1 MDCHL
6 AGRKYYDADLVWDY
20 LRVGQTLRLERD
32 MQNPHDPN
40 AIQVIF
46 NKDNENYLLG
56 FIPRSDNKQLA
67 AFLEMGW
74 TDIFD
79 CRINSITPDAASTAS
94 PPTPIPKTRCTSP
107 SASAATGAQ
116 ASCLSNPEA
125 LAFIPSTGKA
135 ISHETNVHTLIKGRP
150 RRSLRVNWIDYYR
163 YRVFLSLD

>member
-1 MDCHL
+1 MKAHQTFFMDCHL

-67 AFLEMGW
+67 AFLEMG
-74 TDIFD
+74 
-79 CRINSITPDAASTAS
+79 ASTAS
-94 PPTPIPKTRCTSP
+94 PPTPTPKTRCTSP

-125 LAFIPSTGKA
+125 LAFIPSTGKV

-150 RRSLRVNWIDYYR
+150 RRSRRVNWIDYYR

>member
-1 MDCHL
+1 MKAHQTFFMDCHL

-20 LRVGQTLRLERD
+20 LRVGQSLRLERD

-79 CRINSITPDAASTAS
+79 CRINSITPDAH
-94 PPTPIPKTRCTSP
+94 
-107 SASAATGAQ
+107 
-116 ASCLSNPEA
+116 PENQVH
-125 LAFIPSTGKA
+125 LTISIRRNGSTG
-135 ISHETNVHTLIKGRP
+135 ILPV
-150 RRSLRVNWIDYYR
+150 
-163 YRVFLSLD
+163 